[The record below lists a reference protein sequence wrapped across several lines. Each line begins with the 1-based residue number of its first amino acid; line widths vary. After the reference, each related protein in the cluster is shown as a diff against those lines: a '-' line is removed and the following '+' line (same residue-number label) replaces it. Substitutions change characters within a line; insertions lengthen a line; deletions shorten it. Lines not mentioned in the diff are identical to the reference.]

1 MYREKISKYKT
12 RIFSASNKKE
22 FMEYLD
28 SIEKGAT
35 KDHLKLIND
44 VYGENWA
51 EPYWA
56 MYEKE

>member
-1 MYREKISKYKT
+1 
-12 RIFSASNKKE
+12 
-22 FMEYLD
+22 MEYLD

-51 EPYWA
+51 EPYWT